1 MRTLLRAGRGMQG
14 AMARRLGL
22 GETDLAAMDELVTS
36 RAPLGPVELGH
47 RLGIRSASATVL
59 VDRLEAAGHL
69 RRNPHERDRRRVVL
83 RPSESAIAEVGALL
97 APMMVSMG
105 QIADRLDP
113 DDAELVLAFLSDVT
127 AAMEEF
133 TKATSA
139 AAESGARAQSRHAP
153 DGRS

>member
-1 MRTLLRAGRGMQG
+1 MQG
-14 AMARRLGL
+14 AMARYLGV
-22 GETDLAAMDELVTS
+22 GETDLAAMDEVVAS
-36 RAPLGPVELGH
+36 PAPLGPVELGH

-69 RRNPHERDRRRVVL
+69 RRNPHERDWRRVVL
-83 RPSESAIAEVGALL
+83 QPSESAIAEVGRML

-113 DDAELVLAFLSDVT
+113 DEAELVLGFLRDVT

-139 AAESGARAQSRHAP
+139 AVESDAGEQSRHPP
-153 DGRS
+153 DGRSGTRA